1 MRSIRPKNVL
11 TKSFALFLATVVLT
25 LPACD
30 KGDEEVAA
38 EQDAEVQEAPEP
50 GPPLD
55 VSTLPEIVA
64 SVNGEE
70 IAKETL
76 IRQAAGRRQQMIQGG
91 FPPMTED
98 ATFYRDVLDQIVGG
112 ILLAGEAGT
121 LGLEAPAAEVEQQI
135 AQIRG
140 GFPDEASFV
149 AALQS
154 QDTTPDELTESIQ
167 QELSIRRLVNEN
179 VMTKI
184 NITDEDK
191 KLFYEEN
198 LDRMKQPA
206 QVRVRHILI
215 PVAQDAG
222 AEAKAEA
229 LTKANG
235 LKEQI
240 TSGGDFAELA
250 KANSADTTS
259 AQLGGELPWIGPGQ
273 TVPPFEQTSY
283 SLAPGE
289 VSDPVE
295 TRFGYHIIELLE
307 RKEESVLPFEQVE
320 PRIGQVL
327 QEEQLRAR
335 IDDLVEGLKGKAS
348 IEIFM

>member
-1 MRSIRPKNVL
+1 MSTIRRKTNLYTP
-11 TKSFALFLATVVLT
+11 FALFLATIVLT
-25 LPACD
+25 LPACN
-30 KGDEEVAA
+30 KGEEEAA
-38 EQDAEVQEAPEP
+38 SDQDAALQEAPQP

-55 VSTLPEIVA
+55 VSTLPEVVA
-64 SVNGEE
+64 KVNGED
-70 IAKETL
+70 IAKDTL

-91 FPPMTED
+91 FPAVTED

-121 LGLEAPAAEVEQQI
+121 QGLQAAEADVEQQI
-135 AQIRG
+135 AAIRG

-154 QDTTPDELTESIQ
+154 QDTTPEQLTESLQ
-167 QELSIRRLVNEN
+167 QELSIRRLINET
-179 VMTKI
+179 VMTQI
-184 NITDEDK
+184 DITDEDK

-222 AEAKAEA
+222 AEVKAEA
-229 LTKANG
+229 LTQAKD
-235 LKEQI
+235 LREQI
-240 TSGGDFAELA
+240 AGGADFAELA
-250 KANSADTTS
+250 KTHSADTTS
-259 AQLGGELPWIGPGQ
+259 AELGGELPWIGPGQ

-283 SLAPGE
+283 SLTQGE

-307 RKEESVLPFEQVE
+307 RKEEAVLPFEQVE

-327 QEEQLRAR
+327 EEEQLRDR
-335 IDDLVEGLKGKAS
+335 VNDLVESLKSKAA